1 MDRHSIL
8 IEELVSLIRYNQLR
22 NITAEILGHITDSE
36 DNGCEIIFR
45 KDNEFLYN
53 IVLNERIYSL
63 EHGLDFSGFGIARDI
78 KEILNY

>member
-22 NITAEILGHITDSE
+22 NITAEILGHITDSA
-36 DNGCEIIFR
+36 DNGWEIIFR

-63 EHGLDFSGFGIARDI
+63 EHGLDFSGFGIAGDI